1 MDVRNYLLT
10 SLQQYRDP
18 QRTFR
23 DVDTA
28 LQMYGS
34 LKPKMDTYTYDH
46 GDTQLLLCLYGT
58 TPITYRASPYN
69 IPVAI
74 WIPIEYPMS
83 PPIFY
88 VRPTSNMLVRPGM
101 NVDVSG
107 FCYHA
112 YLSTWKEDVVNHNLA
127 ELIAIFQQVF
137 GKEPPVYTK
146 PPNTTST
153 PSPTSTPPITNAR
166 MPTINSPASNK
177 ISSPASLSYPSPV
190 KNTVDGTAF
199 YNLSQVFSNMGLS
212 QPSYQNAASPPPRP
226 STGQP
231 APSQAPSPGDLTP
244 LQQQVYRKLV
254 DRMKEFKMSVSV
266 DMDRLL
272 EANKQLNSGEHQIAY
287 EHQVLVD
294 VKQRLQNN
302 IEIVKQKNQELEK
315 AVEDLNAI
323 PDIEVDE
330 SLCGTTVVYNQ
341 LFDLVAEDNAVVDT
355 IYYLSRALNSE
366 VIDLATFMK
375 LTRALSKDQFMKR
388 ALVQKIRDSV
398 GYTV

>member
-1 MDVRNYLLT
+1 MDVRSYLHT

-18 QRTFR
+18 SRTFR

-58 TPITYRASPYN
+58 TPITYRSSPYN

-74 WIPIEYPMS
+74 WIPNDYPLS

-88 VRPTSNMLVRPGM
+88 VKPTSNMLVRPGI

-107 FCYHA
+107 FCYHS
-112 YLSTWKEDVVNHNLA
+112 YLATWKDDVMNHNLA

-146 PPNTTST
+146 PPSAST
-153 PSPTSTPPITNAR
+153 PSPNSTPPANNAR
-166 MPTINSPASNK
+166 MPSAGSPIGNK
-177 ISSPASLSYPSPV
+177 MPPPPSLSYPSPT
-190 KNTVDGTAF
+190 KSAGDGTAF
-199 YNLSQVFSNMGLS
+199 YNLSQVFSNLGLK
-212 QPSYQNAASPPPRP
+212 PSAYQNAGSPPT
-226 STGQP
+226 TGRS
-231 APSQAPSPGDLTP
+231 PSQTAVQAPGNSPGDLTP
-244 LQQQVYRKLV
+244 LQQQVYRKLAE
-254 DRMKEFKMSVSV
+254 RMKDFKMSVSV

-272 EANKQLNSGEHQIAY
+272 EANKQLNMGEQQLAY
-287 EHQVLVD
+287 EQQVLVD
-294 VKQRLQNN
+294 VKQRLQSN
-302 IEIVKQKNQELEK
+302 IELVKQKNKDVDKTLEE
-315 AVEDLNAI
+315 VNAL
-323 PDIEVDE
+323 PDVVVDE

-341 LFDLVAEDNAVVDT
+341 LFDLVAEDNAIVDT
-355 IYYLSRALNSE
+355 IYYLSRALNTE

-375 LTRALSKDQFMKR
+375 LTRTLSKEQFMKR
-388 ALVQKIRDSV
+388 ALVQKIRENM
-398 GYTV
+398 

>member
-1 MDVRNYLLT
+1 MDVRNYLHT

-88 VRPTSNMLVRPGM
+88 VRPTSNMLVRPGI

-107 FCYHA
+107 FCYHS

-146 PPNTTST
+146 PPSNST
-153 PSPTSTPPITNAR
+153 PSPNSTPPITNAR
-166 MPTINSPASNK
+166 MPSTNSPISNK
-177 ISSPASLSYPSPV
+177 IPSPPSHSYPSPT
-190 KNTVDGTAF
+190 KTGDGTAF
-199 YNLSQVFSNMGLS
+199 YNLSQVFSNLGLS
-212 QPSYQNAASPPPRP
+212 QNAYQNSASPPTRASP
-226 STGQP
+226 GQP
-231 APSQAPSPGDLTP
+231 IVAQAPSAGDLTP

-254 DRMKEFKMSVSV
+254 DRMKDFKINVSV
-266 DMDRLL
+266 EMDRLL
-272 EANKQLNSGEHQIAY
+272 EANRQLNIGENQIAY
-287 EHQVLVD
+287 EHQVLMD

-302 IEIVKQKNQELEK
+302 IEVVKQKNKDLEK
-315 AVEDLNAI
+315 TVEELNDI

-341 LFDLVAEDNAVVDT
+341 LFDLVAEDNAIVDT

-375 LTRALSKDQFMKR
+375 LTRALSKEQFMKR
-388 ALVQKIRDSV
+388 ALVQKIRESV
-398 GYTV
+398 GFTV